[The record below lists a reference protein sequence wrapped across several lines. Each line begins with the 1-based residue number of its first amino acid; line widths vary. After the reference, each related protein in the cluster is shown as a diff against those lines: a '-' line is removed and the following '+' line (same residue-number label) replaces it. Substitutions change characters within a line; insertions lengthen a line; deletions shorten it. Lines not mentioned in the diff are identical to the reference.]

1 MLKKQTSRVI
11 LLKERTPVPAI
22 PPVHSPPPLA
32 ISLRRHPTISQ
43 DLASDYNYTFALN
56 RTLEREIRF
65 LFFFASSSGGKRK
78 SWEIERESF

>member
-65 LFFFASSSGGKRK
+65 LFFLLLLPAEKGNRGR
-78 SWEIERESF
+78 